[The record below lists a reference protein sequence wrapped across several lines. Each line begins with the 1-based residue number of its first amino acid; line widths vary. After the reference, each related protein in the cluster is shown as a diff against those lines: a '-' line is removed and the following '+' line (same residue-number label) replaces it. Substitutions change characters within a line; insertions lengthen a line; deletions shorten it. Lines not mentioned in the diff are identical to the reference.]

1 MTVMR
6 TSHSPLGRRFLAVW
20 FGQTISEIGSMLS
33 GIGAAIYVF
42 VQTGNATWLGLLAA
56 LAALP
61 YLLAS
66 PFATLIDRY
75 PRRRVMIWADIL
87 AATGPA
93 VALGLA
99 AVGRLEIWH
108 LALAGFIA
116 GFGNAFQLPASQAA
130 VPALVAKDALDRANS
145 LKQLGPAIGLV
156 AGPILAAPMVA
167 WWGIESILLVDLATF
182 LIGVIAVLAVRFD
195 DYQDEQT
202 VADDGSW
209 RLMWV
214 WLSNDGRPLLT
225 LMAATAVVNFVLAF
239 FNVSVVALTT
249 DVAGTAGAGIV
260 LGAGGFA
267 MIAGS
272 IVHAQRGLDSDRVG
286 AMVRALLL
294 MSAGLA
300 IAALRPEFALVSAG
314 IAIAFWAVP
323 GVNAATSTIYHER
336 VPASMQ
342 GRVFALRSSIGQAL
356 RPLGAAL
363 AGVAITRLAAPSIT
377 GGGSLHGMLGRII
390 GTGPERASAV
400 VLLACAIVI
409 AALAAWMG
417 QSRLRSSLQP
427 APAPSNAV
435 VSEPSRMSR
444 R

>member
-1 MTVMR
+1 MNGMPTQ
-6 TSHSPLGRRFLAVW
+6 HSPLGRRFLTVW
-20 FGQTISEIGSMLS
+20 FGQTVSEIGTMLS
-33 GIGAAIYVF
+33 GIGAAVF
-42 VQTGNATWLGLLAA
+42 VFVETGSATWLGLLTA
-56 LAALP
+56 LAAVP
-61 YLLAS
+61 YLVAS

-75 PRRRVMIWADIL
+75 PRRRVMIWADLL

-93 VALGLA
+93 AALGLA
-99 AVGRLEIWH
+99 SVGRLEIWH

-116 GFGNAFQLPASQAA
+116 GLGNAFQLPASQAA
-130 VPALVAKDALDRANS
+130 VPALVATEALDRANS

-156 AGPILAAPMVA
+156 AGPFLAAPMVA
-167 WWGIESILLVDLATF
+167 WWGIEAVLLVDLATF
-182 LIGVIAVLAVRFD
+182 VVGVLAVLAVRFD
-195 DYQDEQT
+195 DYHDDRA

-209 RLMWV
+209 RLMWA

-239 FNVSVVALTT
+239 FNVSVIALSA

-260 LGAGGFA
+260 LGAGGAA

-272 IVHAQRGLDSDRVG
+272 VVHAQRGLAPDRV
-286 AMVRALLL
+286 ATIMRALVF

-300 IAALRPEFALVSAG
+300 IAALRPEFVLVTAG
-314 IAIAFWAVP
+314 ITIAFWAVP

-336 VPASMQ
+336 VPASMH

-363 AGVAITRLAAPSIT
+363 AGVTIARVATPSIT
-377 GGGSLHGMLGRII
+377 AGGSLHGTLGRII
-390 GTGPERASAV
+390 GTGPERAPAV
-400 VLLACAIVI
+400 VLLACAVVL
-409 AALAAWMG
+409 AALAAWMR
-417 QSRLRSSLQP
+417 QSCLRSSLQP

-435 VSEPSRMSR
+435 VDSESKAEA
-444 R
+444 